1 MERHMHNNL
10 KTYFLLHCHELVFV
24 EDLLLLFFIL
34 VNCPDMDQNWKPCDI
49 FLRLQRM
56 VNT

>member
-34 VNCPDMDQNWKPCDI
+34 VNCPDMDQN
-49 FLRLQRM
+49 
-56 VNT
+56 